1 MSKWLQVKLGDIAD
15 FSNGINFDK
24 SSYCENGTYLIG
36 VSDFGEELFPDYS
49 TLRHIDSTIVREC
62 NLLKDGDIVF
72 VRSNGNKAL
81 VGRSM
86 LIKNPPKNT
95 SFSGFCIRARIKN
108 HESFD
113 PLFFA
118 YLFKNEKFRKAIAGC
133 SIGANI
139 QNLSQGKLASYM
151 AYVPSIEIQRKI
163 ADILSAYD
171 DLIEN
176 NRKQIKLLEEA
187 AQWLYKEWFID
198 LRFPGHETTPIIDG
212 IPAGWEKRKLGNWIN
227 TFSGGTPSRKNKDFY
242 QAGTNYWI
250 KTQELT
256 DGFIFETEEKITDN
270 AIKASSAKYIYP
282 NSILMA
288 MYGATIGKLGIAA
301 TVLTC
306 NQACCVFDLS
316 SSLEKMPYLYM
327 WLKINRDFFISQGI
341 GSAQSNLSQAMI
353 KNFDIIVPTLKVLNV
368 FAQIATKIFDKI
380 LKLQKSINATKTA
393 RDRLLAKLMTRELE
407 LN

>member
-1 MSKWLQVKLGDIAD
+1 MNKWRQIKFGGIAD

-24 SSYCENGTYLIG
+24 SSYCKKGTFLIG

-86 LIKNPPKNT
+86 LIKNPPENT

-118 YLFKNEKFRKAIAGC
+118 YLFKSENFRKAIAGC

-163 ADILSAYD
+163 ADVLSAYD

-187 AQWLYKEWFID
+187 AQRLYKEWFID
-198 LRFPGHETTPIIDG
+198 LRFPGHKTTPFVNG
-212 IPAGWEKRKLGNWIN
+212 VPVGWEKVQLRELIAFNPKITITNDTIKTFIPMEALSTSSMVISTAAVSETSKNAGSKFEIGDTLLARITPCLENGKTAFVSDIDKGVYGVGSTEFIVLRSKKLNPYIVYLLARTEEFRNYAIN
-227 TFSGGTPSRKNKDFY
+227 SMTGSDGRQRVKVDKLEMYSTLLPSRKIIDSFGQIVAPY
-242 QAGTNYWI
+242 
-250 KTQELT
+250 
-256 DGFIFETEEKITDN
+256 FEK
-270 AIKASSAKYIYP
+270 
-282 NSILMA
+282 
-288 MYGATIGKLGIAA
+288 
-301 TVLTC
+301 V
-306 NQACCVFDLS
+306 
-316 SSLEKMPYLYM
+316 
-327 WLKINRDFFISQGI
+327 
-341 GSAQSNLSQAMI
+341 
-353 KNFDIIVPTLKVLNV
+353 KVLSKAVNSC
-368 FAQIATKIFDKI
+368 QE
-380 LKLQKSINATKTA
+380 A
-393 RDRLLAKLMTRELE
+393 RDYLLPKLMTGELE
-407 LN
+407 VK